1 MKPSIQRKRP
11 LTTCLPCPTGM
22 NDPDQLPTSMRATFD
37 PNPALR
43 YVGFAFFLLLLPIR
57 PGLSQTVPLGVES
70 ARHVDPINPSARKQS
85 FTYAMKD
92 SIPLGLDVYSTG
104 ERSTTRKKPCV
115 LFVFGGAF
123 MTGRRDDSLYNNYV
137 NSLLEKDYVVISMS
151 YRLGLKGVKNL
162 SKFNI
167 TPLAK
172 AIGMAVEDVYDA
184 TDWILDNADKLGI
197 DSSRIILSGSSS
209 GAITVLEADFNRRN
223 SKPVAK
229 KLPPAFNYAGII
241 AFSGAIFSVDGR
253 PKFRI
258 PPAPVLLFHGTADQM
273 VPYDQVRFLNRGM
286 FGSSAIARV
295 FKEHGY
301 PYYIYRAEGM
311 GHEVSVLPMIDQL
324 PIIHEFLDQFVRKHK
339 PYQIDLSVTDPSAKP
354 LMVLTPKEL
363 FKKLQ
368 QPNG

>member
-1 MKPSIQRKRP
+1 MSLLGFLLI
-11 LTTCLPCPTGM
+11 
-22 NDPDQLPTSMRATFD
+22 LPTL
-37 PNPALR
+37 PA
-43 YVGFAFFLLLLPIR
+43 F
-57 PGLSQTVPLGVES
+57 SQTVPLGVES
-70 ARHVDPINPSARKQS
+70 ARHIDPISISARKQNS
-85 FTYAMKD
+85 TYAIKD
-92 SIPLGLDVYSTG
+92 SIPLILDVYNTDENISTQ
-104 ERSTTRKKPCV
+104 KKPCV

-123 MTGRRDDSLYNNYV
+123 MTGRRDDSLYNNYF
-137 NSLLEKDYVVISMS
+137 NSLIAQNFVVISMS

-167 TPLAK
+167 APLER

-184 TDWILDNADKLGI
+184 TDWLIDHAQTLGI
-197 DSSRIILSGSSS
+197 DTSRIVLSGSSS

-223 SKPVAK
+223 LKPIAS

-258 PPAPVLLFHGTADQM
+258 PPAPVLLFHGTADKM
-273 VPYDQVRFLNRGM
+273 VPYEQVRFLNRGM

-295 FKEHGY
+295 FKQNGY
-301 PYYIYRAEGM
+301 PFYIYRAEGL

-324 PIIHEFLDQFVRKHK
+324 PIIREFLDQFVAGHK
-339 PYQIDLSVTDPSAKP
+339 RYQIDLSVRDPSAKP
-354 LMVLTPKEL
+354 MMVLTPKEL

-368 QPNG
+368 ARQ